1 MVAWYW
7 YLTIIPKARFGY
19 EVGVGYNYLIFNTR
33 EWNNYFIIIF
43 LKLQTSGYYNWI
55 LVNFILNITKRP
67 DINLTSG
74 KPRENHITCVLFA
87 NLVEWIIWKGR
98 TLCLNY
104 SLDKYCFCFPSL
116 WLWNSTLDR
125 STWLPFN
132 FVFFLHWIGAAQRPS
147 FINQFVVIVVQWK
160 ASRCRIHLRSVMV
173 RYGLAKVLRGVN
185 LFKHKNLLMVLKTYS
200 CKDFGAIVKIFKV
213 KFCCCSCYIISSTY
227 ARISL

>member
-1 MVAWYW
+1 MESIKYVVFSHWSLVRDGSQYLWTRPSMVAWYW
-7 YLTIIPKARFGY
+7 YLTIIPKVRFAY

-33 EWNNYFIIIF
+33 EWNNCFIIIF

-55 LVNFILNITKRP
+55 LVSFILNITKRP

-132 FVFFLHWIGAAQRPS
+132 FVFFLHWIGAAQRSS
-147 FINQFVVIVVQWK
+147 FINHI
-160 ASRCRIHLRSVMV
+160 CC
-173 RYGLAKVLRGVN
+173 Y
-185 LFKHKNLLMVLKTYS
+185 
-200 CKDFGAIVKIFKV
+200 
-213 KFCCCSCYIISSTY
+213 CCSTE
-227 ARISL
+227 SLSL